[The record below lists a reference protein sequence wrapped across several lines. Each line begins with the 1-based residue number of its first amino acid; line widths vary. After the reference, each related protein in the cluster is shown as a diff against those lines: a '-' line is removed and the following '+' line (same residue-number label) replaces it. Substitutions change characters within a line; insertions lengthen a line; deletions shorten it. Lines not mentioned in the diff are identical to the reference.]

1 MNQQN
6 WISLIKEYKVLVGII
21 ITGLFLIEFE
31 IFTFAAMNSGKQ
43 SWIEIT
49 NNSGKIVY
57 EVRGSTLTN
66 FDKTYFEKTF
76 GPFKNYQAKLTT
88 KHVPFPFRAWFS
100 AAIGVPVGL
109 VLLLAFVLKAAMVF
123 IYGGKNDSENTD
135 DMKDTENGRNRKNKN
150 NKQKEHG
157 KSGAGLE
164 KLLLRISGFN
174 IFIIGF
180 LVICMVFLL
189 WVIPNTLTFMA
200 KTSVETILEFK
211 WVFLG
216 VIIAVFVLF
225 AWFMYMKYILA
236 KKSIEAET
244 EIRKY
249 ELRLEYTKSGEQKPA
264 IEHKEDAEIKEL
276 EYLQENSLQNDSE
289 EEP

>member
-1 MNQQN
+1 MNRQN

-66 FDKTYFEKTF
+66 FDRTYFEKTF
-76 GPFKNYQAKLTT
+76 GPFKNYQVKLTT

-109 VLLLAFVLKAAMVF
+109 VLLLAFILKAAMVF
-123 IYGGKNDSENTD
+123 IYGGKNDNEDTN
-135 DMKDTENGRNRKNKN
+135 DTENTANSRNDKN
-150 NKQKEHG
+150 NKQKKYG

-189 WVIPNTLTFMA
+189 WVIPNALTFMA
-200 KTSVETILEFK
+200 KTGIETILEFK

-216 VIIAVFVLF
+216 IIIAVFVLF
-225 AWFMYMKYILA
+225 AWFMYMKYTLA

-249 ELRLEYTKSGEQKPA
+249 ELQLEYTKFGGQTPA
-264 IEHKEDAEIKEL
+264 IEHKKNGKIKEL
-276 EYLQENSLQNDSE
+276 GYLQEHPSQNDSE
-289 EEP
+289 EKS